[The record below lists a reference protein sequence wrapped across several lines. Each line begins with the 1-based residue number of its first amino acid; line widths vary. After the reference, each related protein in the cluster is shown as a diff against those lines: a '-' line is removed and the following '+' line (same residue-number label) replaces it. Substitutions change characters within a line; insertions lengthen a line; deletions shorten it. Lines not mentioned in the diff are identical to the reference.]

1 MDRILRLG
9 SGLGAG
15 IGAVSIALVLQVIVR
30 TLNYCLDGGQWPRKK
45 RKPIEVRKCDE
56 PLCPQY

>member
-15 IGAVSIALVLQVIVR
+15 IGANASGDGAMVDTAEQVYISSLALLKVFVKLISYFHS
-30 TLNYCLDGGQWPRKK
+30 LKYL
-45 RKPIEVRKCDE
+45 
-56 PLCPQY
+56 